1 MALAAGGLA
10 TLLTFAALE
19 VLLRIVWDRP
29 EGYHIN
35 VRYLRYMLLDAELG
49 SMPKPNTVVEYP
61 RFGASF
67 ATNSQGLRGPER
79 SVARQAGVRR
89 IVVLGDSF
97 AWGHGVSTGQA
108 FPEVLE
114 QLLPNTEV
122 INLGV
127 PGFNV
132 RTERKYFDRVGA
144 RYQPDV
150 VVLALCQNDIY
161 DLDGLEQ
168 RRRNQ
173 NAAKQDEAPAPATAD
188 DGGWLRSVKK
198 LLDDYSYVYA
208 MCCRAVNSHKTLARA
223 AVRLGLKEDL
233 AGFELLD
240 DNLHGSLIDPPPPVQ
255 RAYEQIRQDLLRL
268 DESVRSQG
276 SRMVVAM
283 IPALQAVNPDELVN
297 SIAYTRYETGDFD
310 VDQPYRIL
318 GRFLTEHGVRVVS
331 PLATFREKRDH
342 GTALYL
348 PQDLH
353 FSREGHRL
361 FAEAVA
367 PMLKTM
373 LDDLPAGRTPDNQS
387 DDNR

>member
-1 MALAAGGLA
+1 MALVAGGLA
-10 TLLTFAALE
+10 MLLTFAALE

-29 EGYHIN
+29 VGHYIN
-35 VRYLRYMLLDAELG
+35 VRYLRYMQPDAELG
-49 SMPKPNTVVEYP
+49 SLPKPNTLIEYP
-61 RFGASF
+61 RYGASF
-67 ATNSQGLRGPER
+67 TTNSQGFRGPER
-79 SVARQAGVRR
+79 SVAPQAGVRR

-132 RTERKYFDRVGA
+132 RTELKYFERVGVQ
-144 RYQPDV
+144 YQADV

-161 DLDGLEQ
+161 DLDALEQ

-173 NAAKQDEAPAPATAD
+173 NAARQDVAPLPAPAD
-188 DGGWLRSVKK
+188 EGGAVRSAKK

-223 AVRLGLKEDL
+223 AVRIGLKEEL

-268 DESVRSQG
+268 DESVRSRG
-276 SRMVVAM
+276 SRLVVAM
-283 IPALQAVNPDELVN
+283 IPSLQAVNPDELVN

-331 PLATFREKRDH
+331 PLAAFREKRDR

-353 FSREGHRL
+353 FSRKGHRL

-373 LDDLPAGRTPDNQS
+373 LNDLPAGPAPNKQR
-387 DDNR
+387 